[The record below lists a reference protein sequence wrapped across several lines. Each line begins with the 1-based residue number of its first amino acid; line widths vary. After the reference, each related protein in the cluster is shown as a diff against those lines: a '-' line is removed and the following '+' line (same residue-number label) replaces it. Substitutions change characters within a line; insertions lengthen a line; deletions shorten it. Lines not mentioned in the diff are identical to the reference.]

1 MLRYHE
7 GELKSP
13 ERKRV
18 ESHIAQCDLCRS
30 ESEKLSSAIEPAK
43 SDEADPSMLE
53 GVLAGMRQVETRAA
67 QDEEAR
73 ASLRLRV
80 AAKIEPYLGPK
91 ATSDLLQAVSPDG
104 QNLLSNLEPVLALFL
119 GRRAANQL
127 VNQIIDEAIVR
138 C

>member
-1 MLRYHE
+1 LLRYHE
-7 GELKSP
+7 GELQRP

-18 ESHIAQCDLCRS
+18 ESHISQCDLCRS
-30 ESEKLSSAIEPAK
+30 EWEKLGCAIEPAQ
-43 SDEADPSMLE
+43 SAETDASMLE
-53 GVLAGMRQVETRAA
+53 GVLAGIRQVETRAA
-67 QDEEAR
+67 EDGAAR
-73 ASLRLRV
+73 ASLRARV

-91 ATSDLLQAVSPDG
+91 ATSDLLQSVSPDG